1 MIRLLAL
8 LLMAAPACAD
18 VVVPTRTMRSQ
29 AILSSADVKVIEGE
43 APGSYVALDEVIG
56 QEARVV
62 LYAGRPIRIED
73 IGPPALVERNQ
84 IVTVY
89 YVSGPLIIAA
99 EARSLSRSGIG
110 DAIRVMNLNSRNTV
124 TGIVRADGSVTVSPP
139 TIPSM

>member
-1 MIRLLAL
+1 MIRLFAL

-18 VVVPTRTMRSQ
+18 IVVPTRTMRSQ
-29 AILSSADVKVIEGE
+29 TILSSGDVRVIEGE

-99 EARSLSRSGIG
+99 EARSLSRGGIG

-139 TIPSM
+139 AIPSM